1 MTMKLIVNADD
12 FGYTPAVTYG
22 IVDAYKNGIVTSTT
36 MMCNSPF
43 MNHAIDLAKENP
55 GLGVGVHL
63 VLTSRAP
70 LSENVQSLVN
80 KEGNFHHQSEIFE
93 HAKEEDIEKEWEAQI
108 ERFLVSGLKP
118 THLDSHHNVHGH
130 PVAFPVA
137 IRLASK
143 YGLPIRNALNEAFD
157 YGSVRTTD
165 LMLRQFYGD
174 NVTYETLEE
183 QLQIAAAKTQ
193 TAEINCHPGY
203 IDEEL
208 RLQSSYVDI
217 RNKEHSILTSER
229 IRDHARHL
237 DITFST
243 YTTI

>member
-1 MTMKLIVNADD
+1 MKLVVNADD

-43 MNHAIDLAKENP
+43 MDHAVELAKMNP
-55 GLGVGVHL
+55 DLGVGVHL

-70 LSENVQSLVN
+70 LSEKVPSLVDLN
-80 KEGNFHHQSEIFE
+80 GDFYHQSEIFE
-93 HAKEEDIEKEWEAQI
+93 HAKEEDIEKEWTAQI
-108 ERFLVSGLKP
+108 ERFLSSGLKP

-130 PVAFPVA
+130 PTAFPVV

-143 YGLPIRNALNEAFD
+143 YGLPIRNVLNDKFD

-165 LMLRQFYGD
+165 SMLRQFYGEK
-174 NVTYETLEE
+174 VSYETLEE
-183 QLQIAAAKTQ
+183 QLKMVAAKRQ

-203 IDEEL
+203 IDGEL
-208 RLQSSYVDI
+208 KQQSSYVDT
-217 RNKEHSILTSER
+217 RNVEYSILTSER
-229 IRDHARHL
+229 IKDLARNL
-237 DITFST
+237 NISFST
-243 YTTI
+243 YSTI